1 MNSGRSLRK
10 FPLRARRLDS
20 PALYRLVKT
29 EGAVLR
35 KFPLSMR
42 ILQADDI
49 LESRIGFVI
58 RKRTGV
64 APLRNA
70 MRRVLRELFNKRSPA
85 FARPAWVVFD
95 VAEKASE
102 SSRADFRAKA
112 DALLATLCAPAEGKA
127 A

>member
-1 MNSGRSLRK
+1 
-10 FPLRARRLDS
+10 
-20 PALYRLVKT
+20 
-29 EGAVLR
+29 VLR

-42 ILQADDI
+42 TLQADDI

-58 RKRTGV
+58 RKRTGN

-70 MRRVLRELFNKRSPA
+70 MRRVLRELFNQRSES

-102 SSRADFRAKA
+102 TTRADFRGRA
-112 DALLATLCAPAEGKA
+112 DALLASLCRGA

>member
-1 MNSGRSLRK
+1 MY
-10 FPLRARRLDS
+10 RR
-20 PALYRLVKT
+20 VKT

-42 ILQADDI
+42 TLQADDI
-49 LESRIGFVI
+49 HESRIGFVI
-58 RKRTGV
+58 RKRTGN

-70 MRRVLRELFNKRSPA
+70 MRRVLRELFNKHSES
-85 FARPAWVVFD
+85 FAHPTWVVFD

-102 SSRADFRAKA
+102 KTRAEFRTNADTMLSS
-112 DALLATLCAPAEGKA
+112 LCRGA